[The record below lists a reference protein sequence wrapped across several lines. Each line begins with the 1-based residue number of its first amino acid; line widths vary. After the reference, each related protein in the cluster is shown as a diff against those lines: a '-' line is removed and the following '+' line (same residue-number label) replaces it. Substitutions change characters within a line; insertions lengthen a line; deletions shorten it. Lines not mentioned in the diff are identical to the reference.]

1 MGRVKRLGEVEEEV
15 VLESLGIVIERI
27 EMRGFLRDYTAGVV
41 DQNIQPAEFARRFI
55 DACLLSPCGS

>member
-27 EMRGFLRDYTAGVV
+27 EMRGFLRDL
-41 DQNIQPAEFARRFI
+41 RRRR
-55 DACLLSPCGS
+55 C